1 MQTKTRIGSQ
11 ISAIDVEWIS
21 KHGRGEK
28 ITATAIAGRGQDDE
42 ERERGHGLTDIVV
55 GFFFFYFSLCQFSQ

>member
-28 ITATAIAGRGQDDE
+28 ITATAIAGRGQDE